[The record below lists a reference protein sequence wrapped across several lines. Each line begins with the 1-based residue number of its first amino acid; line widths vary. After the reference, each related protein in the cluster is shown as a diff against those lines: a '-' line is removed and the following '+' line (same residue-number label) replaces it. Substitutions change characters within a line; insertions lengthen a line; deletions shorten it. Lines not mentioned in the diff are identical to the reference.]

1 MRSLFLPV
9 SKPGRW
15 SIALSIVFAVVTW
28 LNAEGYSF
36 PPAFGV
42 FALGLAGFA
51 LAFVALLRN
60 RENAILLLLPIL
72 GGGLVMFWIMTR
84 LA

>member
-15 SIALSIVFAVVTW
+15 SIALSI
-28 LNAEGYSF
+28 
-36 PPAFGV
+36 V

>member
-1 MRSLFLPV
+1 MRSLFLPAT
-9 SKPGRW
+9 KPGKW
-15 SIALSIVFAVVTW
+15 SVGLAIVFAVVTW
-28 LNAEGYSF
+28 LKAEGYSF
-36 PPAFGV
+36 PPAFVV

-72 GGGLVMFWIMTR
+72 GGGLVMFWFMTR